1 MARSFADEL
10 EDAFKAQRRR
20 DVALSDRLQAIAD
33 LVRERGPVFASAVDS
48 FVSRLEAARAGDS
61 APKVGEPMPLFIMPD
76 QEGQLVALQDLLSG
90 GPVVIVFHR
99 GHWCPY
105 CRLNMAALA
114 EVEDRARPARIVAVS
129 SEVQRYTRELKAE
142 AGGRFPILTDVGG
155 GYALSLNLAVW
166 VDQEMAGMIERA
178 GWDIPLYQ
186 GGTDWIL
193 PIPAVF
199 VVGQDGMIAA
209 RHVDP
214 DYRRRME
221 VDHLLSCVDLV
232 LDKAA
237 APVGRTDEVEQRARL
252 A

>member
-1 MARSFADEL
+1 MARSFVDEL
-10 EDAFKAQRRR
+10 EDAFQTQRQRG
-20 DVALSDRLQAIAD
+20 VALSERLRAIAD
-33 LVRERGPVFASAVDS
+33 LVRERGPTFAAAVDS
-48 FVSRLEAARAGDS
+48 FVGRLEAAGAGAS

-76 QEGQLVALQDLLSG
+76 QEGQLVALQNLLG
-90 GPVVIVFHR
+90 DAPVVVVFHR

-105 CRLNMAALA
+105 CRLNIGALA
-114 EVEDRARPARIVAVS
+114 EIEDRARPARIVAVS

-178 GWDIPLYQ
+178 GWDIPIYQ
-186 GGTDWIL
+186 GGGDWIL

-199 VVGQDGMIAA
+199 VVGQDGIIAA

-214 DYRRRME
+214 DYRQRME
-221 VDHLLSCVDLV
+221 IADLLGGVDLV
-232 LDKAA
+232 LGKAA
-237 APVGRTDEVEQRARL
+237 APVRRTHQVEERARF